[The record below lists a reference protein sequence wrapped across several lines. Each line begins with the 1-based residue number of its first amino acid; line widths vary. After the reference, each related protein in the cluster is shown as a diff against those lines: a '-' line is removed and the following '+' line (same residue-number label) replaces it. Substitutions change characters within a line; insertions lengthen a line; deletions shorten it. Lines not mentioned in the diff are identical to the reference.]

1 MNLFITGLSISVA
14 VLLGAVLKPK
24 IEELGLLRKIVNV
37 NNQRCSRI
45 KGLEAC
51 EDIFIDQPTG
61 KAYLAC
67 SHREHRANWVPAINI
82 LNHRKIQGPSEDY
95 VAILDLKTL
104 EYRKLQLENLPA
116 SLLQNGIHVH
126 GLDLFIHPET
136 SDPAVNGS
144 PLAASNSP
152 RQATIYLINH
162 RFPDHQNNGL
172 DTADSVIEVF
182 DTVIGNDRATHR
194 RTIQHHLLVTPNN
207 LVGLDHSSFYATNDH
222 RTRKHW
228 TRDWEIIFLDSSLN
242 SVVHCSFD
250 QTTLQCIPALHS
262 RHQFP
267 NGIAKGPGN
276 TIYMSNTLNAHLRW
290 LEIQQD
296 KTLVVK
302 AEIKVPRV
310 IDNIYVTSS
319 GSVFIAAIPSI
330 SMFQS
335 LMGSL
340 HKEKSTLVSPSE
352 VWKVS
357 NMTDQHTTS
366 SPTRNLFSL
375 ERVFADDGNQVSCTT
390 GVAVW
395 DSKLFMTGI
404 ASPYVSVCEID
415 RTLAF

>member
-1 MNLFITGLSISVA
+1 MNRFITGLSISVA

-24 IEELGLLRKIVNV
+24 IQELGLLRKIENL

-45 KGLEAC
+45 EGLEAC
-51 EDIFIDQPTG
+51 EDIFVDQPTG

-67 SHREHRANWVPAINI
+67 SHRKHRAHWVPAINV
-82 LNHRKIQGPSEDY
+82 LNYHKLQSLSEDY

-116 SLLQNGIHVH
+116 SLLQNGVHVH
-126 GLDLFIHPET
+126 GLDLFVHPE
-136 SDPAVNGS
+136 S
-144 PLAASNSP
+144 ASNSP

-162 RFPDHQNNGL
+162 RFPDHQDNGL
-172 DTADSVIEVF
+172 GTADSVIEVF
-182 DTVIGNDRATHR
+182 DTVIGSDRATHR
-194 RTIQHHLLVTPNN
+194 RTIQHDLIVTPNN
-207 LVGLDHSSFYATNDH
+207 LVGLNHNSFYATNDH

-228 TRDWEIIFLDSSLN
+228 TRDLEILFLDSPLN
-242 SVVHCSFD
+242 GVVHCSFD
-250 QTTLQCIPALHS
+250 QTTLHCIPALHG
-262 RHQFP
+262 RYQFP

-276 TIYMSNTLNAHLRW
+276 TIYMSNTLNAYLRW
-290 LEIQQD
+290 LEIQPD
-296 KTLVVK
+296 NTLVVK

-310 IDNIYVTSS
+310 IDNLYVTSS

-330 SMFQS
+330 SRFQN
-335 LMGSL
+335 LMAEL
-340 HKEKSTLVSPSE
+340 HQEKFTLVSPSE

-357 NMTDQHTTS
+357 NMSDKHTSS
-366 SPTRNLFSL
+366 SPTRNQFSL
-375 ERVFADDGNQVSCTT
+375 EKVFADDGNQVSCTT